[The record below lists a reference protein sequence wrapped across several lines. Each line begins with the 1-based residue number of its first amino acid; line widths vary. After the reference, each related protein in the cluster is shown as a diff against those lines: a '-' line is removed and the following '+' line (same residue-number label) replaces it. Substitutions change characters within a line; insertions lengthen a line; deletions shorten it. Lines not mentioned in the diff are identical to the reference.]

1 MVREEGRSVKMIM
14 AIMSRDEAE
23 RVLQALIA
31 ANLTAT
37 FMETRGGML
46 RQAQMTLFIAVE
58 PDDVE
63 RVLSIVESTC
73 RSQPVVESAEGDAA
87 PAPMP
92 VKPQLGGAVVF
103 IWDIERIEA
112 F

>member
-1 MVREEGRSVKMIM
+1 MKMIM

-23 RVLQALIA
+23 RVLQALVA

-63 RVLSIVESTC
+63 RVLSIIQSTC
-73 RSQPVVESAEGDAA
+73 RSESVVESVEGDE
-87 PAPMP
+87 PPTPMP
-92 VKPQLGGAVVF
+92 VRPQLGGAVVF
-103 IWDIERIEA
+103 IWDIERIET